1 MTFVNYLIQII
12 LVCIHFTSLCRS
24 PTDCT
29 PIYSKCITFLKPIPH
44 TNDSTTPST
53 ASSPTENNIE
63 LACEMKLQHCW
74 YSIHIWISTVVK
86 NPLKASIYLLL
97 GIAVLLLGDLRS
109 PVDYTPIYSSKIHS
123 LKPILHTNDNTTPST
138 ASSSAA
144 NDMEL
149 ASNWSFNT
157 WNVNAAAGIL
167 IYITT
172 SC

>member
-1 MTFVNYLIQII
+1 MAFFNHYAKLSTILRTWEWILHFPGWSALLTRSLQTPRPIRAAQLVFFCTMTFVNYLIQII

-29 PIYSKCITFLKPIPH
+29 PIYSKCIAFLKPIPH
-44 TNDSTTPST
+44 TNDSTTPIT

-97 GIAVLLLGDLRS
+97 GIAVLFWRSTKPCRLHFHLLQ
-109 PVDYTPIYSSKIHS
+109 
-123 LKPILHTNDNTTPST
+123 
-138 ASSSAA
+138 
-144 NDMEL
+144 
-149 ASNWSFNT
+149 
-157 WNVNAAAGIL
+157 
-167 IYITT
+167 
-172 SC
+172 